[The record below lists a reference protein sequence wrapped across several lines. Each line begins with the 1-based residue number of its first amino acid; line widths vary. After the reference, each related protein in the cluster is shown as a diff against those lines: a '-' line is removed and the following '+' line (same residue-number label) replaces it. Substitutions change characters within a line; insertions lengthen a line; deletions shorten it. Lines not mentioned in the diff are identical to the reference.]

1 LSAASARRNGLLTPW
16 RKEQYCGFMDPVTS
30 PSNARRVLLLLVVL
44 AGAVVAMSIVQ
55 RDRALQ
61 QQYEDAQERAEL
73 YAVTIFRSALEA
85 RDVDSPLEG
94 DRRDELFAEVQA
106 FVLTDPTVARVRLW
120 DPEGTLLFSSDRAED
135 AGSTSEDPAII
146 NASSGSVESRLA
158 VEPLSPPPAV
168 GGDRRDTPLFQTFA
182 PLRVRG
188 SADVLGAVEVE
199 QFAAALEERADD
211 PWWIV
216 QVVASGATA
225 LLALLALISVARGI
239 GRPASVRSRA
249 KAEPPA
255 RRKRR
260 GARWDDAD
268 ASELRER
275 LERATARA
283 KEAEEAAQS
292 FASSLQQV
300 SSRLEAVE
308 RQPSD
313 ERVEELKEALRRSEA
328 ERAMLRAG
336 RPETLMEAEVR
347 ELRARLR
354 DSQALAK
361 ASEALVAGGGDL
373 TAVQEQLSTAA
384 RQVDEAVERAKIA
397 EGRADAAED
406 RANATGEMATAAE
419 QRIDLLEMKLQ
430 EIAAAGVES
439 SGAPELTELQA
450 QLAEARQ
457 RADEMAQRALEA
469 EGRLS
474 IAGSLEGPAE
484 ELLQALE
491 ERVLAAEVRA
501 TEAEALIRS
510 FEEETAE
517 GGSRFRHRLGLTA
530 AGRKLAAPAPAEAEN
545 QPEMDLRTAI
555 ARGLRGPLT
564 RASGLT
570 LSLQSTIDSSEGK
583 AVLRQLSSSL
593 RRVDQLAA
601 DLHDVQRIIDGSLSL
616 NRKRTELAAL
626 MATTLEDAVTVEER
640 LIRLDADTVHAR
652 VDPARAR
659 QIVEGMLDAARE
671 RTRAGAAIVV
681 RVRDTDAGARVS
693 VEDDNRIPAAIG
705 PEMSLAIR
713 LAELHGT
720 EITVDGS
727 SFRVIFPKDDRP

>member
-1 LSAASARRNGLLTPW
+1 
-16 RKEQYCGFMDPVTS
+16 
-30 PSNARRVLLLLVVL
+30 VLILLVAL
-44 AGAVVAMSIVQ
+44 AGALLAMSIVQ
-55 RDRALQ
+55 RDAALQ

-73 YAVTIFRSALEA
+73 YAATVFRSALDA
-85 RDVDSPLEG
+85 RDVSTPLEG
-94 DRRDELFAEVQA
+94 IRRERLAAEVQA

-120 DPEGTLLFSSDRAED
+120 DPDGTLLFSSDPAENGGD
-135 AGSTSEDPAII
+135 TSQDPAIAD
-146 NASSGSVESRLA
+146 ASSGSVSSRLA

-168 GGDRRDTPLFQTFA
+168 GGDRENTPLFQTFA

-188 SADVLGAVEVE
+188 SADVIGAVEVE
-199 QFAAALEERADD
+199 QSAAALEERAND

-216 QVVASGATA
+216 QASASGVTV
-225 LLALLALISVARGI
+225 LLALLALISVARGMR
-239 GRPASVRSRA
+239 RPAA
-249 KAEPPA
+249 PA
-255 RRKRR
+255 RRHARDDRPAHKKRR
-260 GARWDDAD
+260 GAGSDDAD
-268 ASELRER
+268 APELRDQ

-283 KEAEEAAQS
+283 KEAEEAARS

-300 SSRLEAVE
+300 SNRLEAVE

-313 ERVEELKEALRRSEA
+313 ERVEELKEALRRSES
-328 ERAMLRAG
+328 ERAMLRSG

-347 ELRARLR
+347 ELRGQLR
-354 DSQALAK
+354 ESQALAK

-373 TAVQEQLSTAA
+373 TVVQEQLSNAA
-384 RQVDEAVERAKIA
+384 RRVDEAVERAKIA

-406 RANATGEMATAAE
+406 RARATGDFATAAE

-439 SGAPELTELQA
+439 LEAPELTELSG

-457 RADEMAQRALEA
+457 RADEMVQRALEA

-474 IAGSLEGPAE
+474 VAGALEGPAE

-491 ERVLAAEVRA
+491 ARVLAAEERA
-501 TEAEALIRS
+501 GESEARLRS

-517 GGSRFRHRLGLTA
+517 GGSRFRQRLGLSA
-530 AGRKLAAPAPAEAEN
+530 AGRKLAAPAPSERET
-545 QPEMDLRTAI
+545 QGEMDLRRAI

-570 LSLQSTIDSSEGK
+570 LSLQGVIESSEGK
-583 AVLRQLSSSL
+583 AVLRQLSASL
-593 RRVDQLAA
+593 RRMDRLAA
-601 DLHDVQRIIDGSLSL
+601 DLHDVQRIIDGSLPL

-626 MATTLEDAVTVEER
+626 MATTLEDAVTTEER
-640 LIRLDADTVHAR
+640 LIRLDADTVHAY

-659 QIVEGMLDAARE
+659 QIVEGMLDASRE

-693 VEDDNRIPAAIG
+693 VEDDNRIPASIG
-705 PEMSLAIR
+705 PEMSLALR
-713 LAELHGT
+713 LAELHGA
-720 EITVDGS
+720 EVSVDGS
-727 SFRVIFPKDDRP
+727 SYRVMFPKDDRP